1 MKQFPSAQLVDQ
13 PSMLLCAGY
22 VLCLHILILLPFC
35 YSFLF
40 WPFANISYPDIWL
53 LNISPQ
59 LLIWK
64 RKKNMSQNRERK
76 TNMER
81 ELVYTWCLVIEI
93 WLVQKIV
100 YAFLVVHCF
109 MFCIIFVSL
118 GNSKWARGMTS
129 RFCFQHHC
137 RNCGDIFCD
146 KCTQGRTALTAD
158 ENAPVVRVCDR
169 CTVWMNYHL
178 HLLWLHFVHSQFCFW
193 HFVLVPFSK
202 LSLLGLKKKFHKIL
216 VPTFF
221 WYFLNSTDFF
231 SCGNSWLHVH

>member
-1 MKQFPSAQLVDQ
+1 
-13 PSMLLCAGY
+13 
-22 VLCLHILILLPFC
+22 
-35 YSFLF
+35 
-40 WPFANISYPDIWL
+40 
-53 LNISPQ
+53 
-59 LLIWK
+59 
-64 RKKNMSQNRERK
+64 MSQNRERK

-93 WLVQKIV
+93 SLVQKIV

-118 GNSKWARGMTS
+118 RNSKKARGMTF

-169 CTVWMNYHL
+169 CTV
-178 HLLWLHFVHSQFCFW
+178 
-193 HFVLVPFSK
+193 
-202 LSLLGLKKKFHKIL
+202 
-216 VPTFF
+216 
-221 WYFLNSTDFF
+221 
-231 SCGNSWLHVH
+231 